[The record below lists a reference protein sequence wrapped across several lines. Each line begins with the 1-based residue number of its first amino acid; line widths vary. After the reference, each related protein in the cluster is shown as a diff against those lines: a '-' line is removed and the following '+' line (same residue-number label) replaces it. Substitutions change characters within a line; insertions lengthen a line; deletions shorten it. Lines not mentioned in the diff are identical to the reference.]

1 MNRLLARL
9 PVVIVIV
16 SALVLVIHGPI
27 HQFAHYHDF
36 ADRRPLLGIPNAA
49 DVLSNLGLALVS
61 LWALARLWPARR
73 DARLAAGWPGYLLF
87 FVALLLT
94 AVGSGFYHW
103 APDNARLVWD
113 RLPIVLA
120 CAGLLAAVR
129 AETYPGSNAW
139 TWASMLAVAAVTSVG
154 WWYFTDRDGM
164 GDLRPY
170 LFMQS
175 LPLVLIPFWQAGG
188 RAPRDDRLAFTL
200 AILLYVLAKVAEL
213 NDHAMFAA
221 SEWISGHTVKHLL
234 AMAAAVVIAARLV
247 ARIRPAA
254 GEGSI
259 VTEIGP
265 QPFP

>member
-1 MNRLLARL
+1 MNRLLARV

-36 ADRRPLLGIPNAA
+36 ADRRLLLGVPNAA

-103 APDNARLVWD
+103 TPDNARLVWD

-129 AETYPGSNAW
+129 AETYPGSDAW
-139 TWASMLAVAAVTSVG
+139 TWASILAVAAVMSVG

-188 RAPRDDRLAFTL
+188 RASRADRAAFAL

-213 NDHAMFAA
+213 NDHAMFSALQG
-221 SEWISGHTVKHLL
+221 ISGHTVKHLL
-234 AMAAAVVIAARLV
+234 AMAAEAVIAARLV

>member
-129 AETYPGSNAW
+129 AETYPGSDAW
-139 TWASMLAVAAVTSVG
+139 TWASVLAVAAVMSVG

-175 LPLVLIPFWQAGG
+175 LPLVLSGL
-188 RAPRDDRLAFTL
+188 APRDDRLAFTL

-259 VTEIGP
+259 V
-265 QPFP
+265 